1 MLISI
6 FSEGPE
12 GKCVHIVHPTEV
24 ADVIAWL
31 ERQGHHDIRLARS
44 AEESEALLD
53 EWQAGTEETAASH

>member
-12 GKCVHIVHPTEV
+12 GECVHIVDPTEV

-31 ERQGHHDIRLARS
+31 ERQGHHDIRIARS

-53 EWQAGTEETAASH
+53 EEQAGTKGPRSLN

>member
-12 GKCVHIVHPTEV
+12 GECVHIVDLTGV

-31 ERQGHHDIRLARS
+31 ERQGHHHIRLARS
-44 AEESEALLD
+44 AEASEALLD
-53 EWQAGTEETAASH
+53 EEQAGTKGPRSLN

>member
-12 GKCVHIVHPTEV
+12 GECVHIVDPTEV

-31 ERQGHHDIRLARS
+31 ERQGHHHIRLARS

-53 EWQAGTEETAASH
+53 EEQAGTKGPRSLN

>member
-12 GKCVHIVHPTEV
+12 GECVHIVDPTEV

-31 ERQGHHDIRLARS
+31 ERQGHH
-44 AEESEALLD
+44 
-53 EWQAGTEETAASH
+53 AGS